1 VLNRQKILIAL
12 LVVSLFI
19 FGNSKVEGADWKLLV
34 DNKNADVIVF
44 YDSDSLASSENSV
57 RVWIKLVYK
66 THEFKDYEKQLFELN
81 CKEKRFR
88 VLEEIIYL
96 KEGWSSE
103 KDEKNERLQKRS
115 LPSNW
120 QFVEPDTVGMVMHKK
135 FCH

>member
-1 VLNRQKILIAL
+1 MLTRQKILIAL
-12 LVVSLFI
+12 LVVSLLI
-19 FGNSKVEGADWKLLV
+19 FGNSKVGGAEWKLLV
-34 DNKNADVIVF
+34 DNKKADVIVF
-44 YDSDSLASSENSV
+44 YDSDSLTSSENSV
-57 RVWIKLVYK
+57 RVWIKWVYK
-66 THEFKDYEKQLFELN
+66 NHEFKDYEKQLFELN

-103 KDEKNERLQKRS
+103 KDEKNERLQKRP